1 MNDMPVAPQSTPARN
16 GPGIR
21 QLVVVIVILAAG
33 LVLTTLTANVT
44 RSSEPG
50 IRLVNDRPSLPDVVG
65 GWSGGEQGRL
75 TDDERSV
82 LPPDTDG
89 ARRSYTNATGRSI
102 FCTVV
107 LAGRDVTS
115 IHRPEVCLTG
125 QGWKLEAAQTE
136 RVDLPSLPQGIL
148 RISRINSGKTIR
160 WPNGKEAQM
169 SVVFVYW
176 FVGKGRTTPYHWQRI
191 WWTTVD
197 RVLHGRNQ
205 RWAYFLF
212 DMVAPM
218 DRTGTDPR
226 IGQDEAMQ
234 QIRGF
239 IRDFYPQVAAN

>member
-1 MNDMPVAPQSTPARN
+1 MSDTPVTPRSN

-21 QLVVVIVILAAG
+21 QLVILISIVVAG
-33 LVLTTLTANVT
+33 IVLTALTADVR

-50 IRLVNDRPSLPDVVG
+50 IRLVNDRPFLPDTVG
-65 GWSGGEQGRL
+65 SWTAGAQERL
-75 TDDERSV
+75 SEDERSV

-89 ARRSYTNATGRSI
+89 ARRTYTNAVGRSI

-125 QGWKLEAAQTE
+125 QGWKLDAAQTE
-136 RVDLPSLPQGIL
+136 RIDTPAGPNGVL
-148 RISRINSGKTIR
+148 RVARMNAGKTMQLKD
-160 WPNGKEAQM
+160 GHQAQM
-169 SVVFVYW
+169 YVVFAYW

-212 DMVAPM
+212 DIVAPS
-218 DRTGTDPR
+218 DRAATDPHV
-226 IGQDEAMQ
+226 GQDEAMQ
-234 QIRGF
+234 HLSRF
-239 IRDFYPQVAAN
+239 IHDFYPQVVPN

>member
-1 MNDMPVAPQSTPARN
+1 MSDAPVSSHPN
-16 GPGIR
+16 GPGLR
-21 QLVVVIVILAAG
+21 QLGIVIAILVAG
-33 LVLTTLTANVT
+33 LVLTTLTADVK

-50 IRLVNDRPSLPDVVG
+50 IRLVHDRAFLPDVVG

-75 TDDERSV
+75 TDDERNV

-89 ARRSYTNATGRSI
+89 ARRAYTNATGRSV

-125 QGWKLEAAQTE
+125 QGWKLDAAQTE
-136 RVDLPSLPQGIL
+136 RIDTPAGPNGVL
-148 RISRINSGKTIR
+148 RVARMNAGKTMQLKDGR
-160 WPNGKEAQM
+160 QAQM
-169 SVVFVYW
+169 YVVFAYW

-212 DMVAPM
+212 DIIASV
-218 DRTGTDPR
+218 DRAATDPR
-226 IGQDEAMQ
+226 AGQDEAMQ
-234 QIRGF
+234 QLRGF
-239 IRDFYPQVAAN
+239 IQDFYPQVVPN

>member
-1 MNDMPVAPQSTPARN
+1 MSDIPVTPHPSS
-16 GPGIR
+16 PGIR
-21 QLVVVIVILAAG
+21 QLGIVIIILVAG
-33 LVLTTLTANVT
+33 LVLTTFTADVK

-50 IRLVNDRPSLPDVVG
+50 IRLVNDRAFLPDVVG
-65 GWSGGEQGRL
+65 GWNGGEQGRL

-89 ARRSYTNATGRSI
+89 ARRVYTNATGRSI

-125 QGWKLEAAQTE
+125 QGWKLDAAQTE
-136 RVDLPSLPQGIL
+136 RIDTPAG
-148 RISRINSGKTIR
+148 
-160 WPNGKEAQM
+160 PNGVLRVARMNAGKIIQLKDGHQAQM
-169 SVVFVYW
+169 YVVFAYW

-197 RVLHGRNQ
+197 RILHGRNQ

-212 DMVAPM
+212 DIVVPM
-218 DRTGTDPR
+218 ERAVTDPR
-226 IGQDEAMQ
+226 AGQDEAMQ
-234 QIRGF
+234 QLRGF
-239 IRDFYPQVAAN
+239 IQDFYPQEIPN